1 MSYTYRDPLQHPLAK
16 YVWRLTR
23 DGWCVTLLDM
33 AQEPLRITLDT
44 LRSEREGAE
53 RDAVELEQKLK
64 AVGQRLTH
72 LRGAI
77 ENIEALLGVPSV
89 EDEEIVAEAVDE
101 DYNFTPKAEREPGF
115 TPDGPSTTLSNGA
128 EVTFGTYEPP
138 ARKRVPSTDW
148 VAEVVERIGRPADR
162 DTIFEAFGE
171 IKGFPE
177 SWTNPRNSVNN
188 ALGRAVERRMV
199 MKLEENLFAPMGYNP
214 FEDEADDR
222 EES

>member
-1 MSYTYRDPLQHPLAK
+1 MEPN
-16 YVWRLTR
+16 
-23 DGWCVTLLDM
+23 
-33 AQEPLRITLDT
+33 PLRITLDT

-53 RDAVELEQKLK
+53 RDAFELDQKLK

-89 EDEEIVAEAVDE
+89 EDEQIVAEDFDDILARDA
-101 DYNFTPKAEREPGF
+101 AEETGF
-115 TPDGPSTTLSNGA
+115 TPDGPPTTLSNGA

-148 VAEVVERIGRPADR
+148 VAEVVDRIGRPADR

-199 MKLEENLFAPMGYNP
+199 KKLEENLFAPIGYNP
-214 FEDEADDR
+214 FEDDADDR

>member
-1 MSYTYRDPLQHPLAK
+1 MTQD
-16 YVWRLTR
+16 
-23 DGWCVTLLDM
+23 
-33 AQEPLRITLDT
+33 PLRITLDT

-53 RDAVELEQKLK
+53 RDAIDLEHKLK

-89 EDEEIVAEAVDE
+89 EDEAAVADIFEDDEPAGATVREID
-101 DYNFTPKAEREPGF
+101 FTN
-115 TPDGPSTTLSNGA
+115 TPDSPPAATE
-128 EVTFGTYEPP
+128 EVENPFGSYEPYEP
-138 ARKRVPSTDW
+138 VARKRVPSTDW

-171 IKGFPE
+171 IKGFPQ

-188 ALGRAVERRMV
+188 ALGRAVERGMV
-199 MKLEENLFAPMGYNP
+199 RKLEENLFAPLGYKQSGDS
-214 FEDEADDR
+214 FTIG
-222 EES
+222 ES

>member
-1 MSYTYRDPLQHPLAK
+1 MGDCLTRYVWCGTLVDMTQDPLRA
-16 YVWRLTR
+16 
-23 DGWCVTLLDM
+23 
-33 AQEPLRITLDT
+33 TLDT

-53 RDAVELEQKLK
+53 RDAVELDQKLK

-77 ENIEALLGVPSV
+77 ENIEALLGVGSV
-89 EDEEIVAEAVDE
+89 EDEAIVAEGANNDFE
-101 DYNFTPKAEREPGF
+101 SSGTSERETGF
-115 TPDGPSTTLSNGA
+115 TPDGPSTILPNGA

-171 IKGFPE
+171 IKGFPG

-188 ALGRAVERRMV
+188 ALGRAVERGMV
-199 MKLEENLFAPMGYNP
+199 LKLEENLFAPMGYNP
-214 FEDEADDR
+214 FEDDTADR